1 MHTSTILK
9 EALSKFTKK
18 DGFELSIV
26 LFAIAAERLMK
37 QHLYEVDAVLVLD
50 KSNDTKHIVKF
61 RKLQSKIKNEDFKQ
75 KLEALNEKRENF
87 KTITFDELI
96 KRYDAFFSLGD
107 ERKASLKRL
116 ANLRNNIVHYFEY
129 FIDEVDEGLFIL
141 NEIIPFIREIIQEV
155 SDSEKYDELFNE
167 KLVKELQAL
176 ERKLTK
182 NQQDILHKKI
192 AEKRKE
198 YHEMSKE
205 DIEVN
210 KQLNI
215 RDFYDERAIT
225 KEGIQCPACENYTF
239 HILKIYDE
247 ENEEN
252 EENEQFITKGVC
264 LVCGLKVTE
273 EELKSLKLI
282 E

>member
-18 DGFELSIV
+18 GDFELSIV
-26 LFAIAAERLMK
+26 LFAIAVERLMK

-50 KSNDTKHIVKF
+50 KSNDTKHLVKF
-61 RKLQSKIKNEDFKQ
+61 RRLQSKVKNEDFKQ
-75 KLEALNEKRENF
+75 RLEALNERRENF

-96 KRYDAFFSLGD
+96 KRYDAFFSLDD

-155 SDSEKYDELFNE
+155 SDSEEYDEIFNE
-167 KLVKELQAL
+167 KLVNKLQAL
-176 ERKLTK
+176 EQRLTK
-182 NQQDILHKKI
+182 KQEDEIHRKI
-192 AEKRKE
+192 AEKRRE
-198 YHEMSKE
+198 YHEMSEE
-205 DIEVN
+205 DIEKN

-215 RDFYDERAIT
+215 RDFYDERTIK
-225 KEGIQCPACENYTF
+225 KERIQCPACENYAF

-252 EENEQFITKGVC
+252 GQFITKGEC
-264 LVCGLKVTE
+264 LVCGLDLTE

-282 E
+282 G

>member
-18 DGFELSIV
+18 GDFELSIV
-26 LFAIAAERLMK
+26 LFAIAVERLMK

-50 KSNDTKHIVKF
+50 KSNDTKHLVKF
-61 RKLQSKIKNEDFKQ
+61 RRLQSKVKNEDFKQ
-75 KLEALNEKRENF
+75 RLEALNERRENF

-96 KRYDAFFSLGD
+96 KRYDAFFSLDD

-129 FIDEVDEGLFIL
+129 FIDEIDEGLFIL

-155 SDSEKYDELFNE
+155 SDSEEYDEIFNE
-167 KLVKELQAL
+167 KLVNKLQAL
-176 ERKLTK
+176 EQRLTK
-182 NQQDILHKKI
+182 EQEDEIHRKI
-192 AEKRKE
+192 AEKRRE
-198 YHEMSKE
+198 YHEMSEE
-205 DIEVN
+205 DIEKN
-210 KQLNI
+210 RQLNI
-215 RDFYDERAIT
+215 RDFYDERTIK

-239 HILKIYDE
+239 HILKIYDM

-252 EENEQFITKGVC
+252 GQFITKGEC
-264 LVCGLKVTE
+264 LVCGLDLTE

-282 E
+282 G

>member
-18 DGFELSIV
+18 GDFELSIV
-26 LFAIAAERLMK
+26 LFAIAVERLMK

-50 KSNDTKHIVKF
+50 KSNDTKHLVKF
-61 RKLQSKIKNEDFKQ
+61 RRLQSKVKNEDFKQ
-75 KLEALNEKRENF
+75 RLEALNERRENF

-96 KRYDAFFSLGD
+96 KRYDAFFSLDD

-155 SDSEKYDELFNE
+155 SDSEEYDEIFNE
-167 KLVKELQAL
+167 KLVNKLQAL
-176 ERKLTK
+176 EQRLTK
-182 NQQDILHKKI
+182 EQEDEIHRKI
-192 AEKRKE
+192 AEKRRE
-198 YHEMSKE
+198 YHEMSEE
-205 DIEVN
+205 DIEKN
-210 KQLNI
+210 RQLNI
-215 RDFYDERAIT
+215 RDFYDERTIK

-239 HILKIYDE
+239 HILKIYDM

-252 EENEQFITKGVC
+252 GQFITKGEC
-264 LVCGLKVTE
+264 LVCGLDLTE

-282 E
+282 G